1 MNKIFHIGSTFKAF
15 EDGDD
20 LHITGMAST
29 SGTDRVGDV
38 IETEAWTKGGLDN
51 YLNNP
56 VILFNHDYNQ
66 PIGRA
71 VQLGT
76 NDNGLQ
82 LKAKIAKS
90 AGHVGELIKEGV
102 LGAFSVGF
110 RVKDADYMVE
120 TDGYKIKDAELL
132 EVSVVTVPANQAAT
146 FSLAKSFDS
155 ETDYEEFKKSFKLED
170 SSEEKHIRNIRET
183 EDSVTIEFG
192 KSDESTPKGL
202 NESLAQEKTM
212 SDIDIDAIVASAV
225 EKTATAM
232 AMKEAERKAEEQ
244 KALEAEQKAAEE
256 ASTQKAAEEAR
267 IVTAVQS
274 GTEKLVADLE
284 AKFAEKDANYA
295 QIVGE
300 LKTELTEKSEEI
312 QKMRESKRVFADR
325 GMGTKGLEGM
335 REEAIDAHVLGVIT
349 QKGYDTNFGR
359 NVLEKATNAGSSVGV
374 PSVTSENFETFVSTE
389 INRDIE
395 LELVLDPMFR
405 KIAMNAASMVLPIM
419 PDAGYAEWL
428 SANAAGKGSGS
439 APHGNLEERGDT
451 FGSPFAGVDMSSKI
465 LTVQKLISNSYLVN
479 ETEEDAILPVLPLIR
494 EAMVRSHARAIEH
507 SLLLGSSAGND
518 LISTP
523 YKGLVKFSE
532 DNSGTDVLTAA
543 GTAGSPL
550 DLDIGADPDVAGS
563 GPASELLRMRQAM
576 GKYGRRPADVM
587 FIVSLDVYYQLLDDP
602 DFQNINEVGDQRATK
617 ITGEIGNLYGSAVVV
632 CDEFPAK
639 AAGKPCAVAVNAR
652 NFVVPTLRGVTLEQ
666 DYEVTNQRRVLVASQ
681 RRGFDNI
688 YTPADTIVPGQVVT
702 LKYGA

>member
-15 EDGDD
+15 EEDD
-20 LHITGMAST
+20 TLHITGMAST
-29 SGTDRVGDV
+29 NGTDRVGDI

-192 KSDESTPKGL
+192 KSDESMPKGL
-202 NESLAQEKTM
+202 DESLAQEKTM

-232 AMKEAERKAEEQ
+232 AMKEAERKAEEA
-244 KALEAEQKAAEE
+244 KALEAAQKAAEE
-256 ASTQKAAEEAR
+256 AEVQKSAEEAR

-325 GMGTKGLEGM
+325 ADARKGLDSM
-335 REEAIDAHVLGVIT
+335 REEALDAHFLGVIT
-349 QKGYDTNFGR
+349 QKGLDTKIGR
-359 NVLEKATNAGSSVGV
+359 NIMEKVNTDSGVQVSASATAD
-374 PSVTSENFETFVSTE
+374 FESFVSTE
-389 INRDIE
+389 IERDIQ
-395 LELVLDPMFR
+395 LELVLDNLFR
-405 KIAMNAASMVLPIM
+405 KVNMTAASMVVPLM
-419 PDAGYAEWL
+419 PDAGYAEWN
-428 SANAAGKGSGS
+428 NAAGKGAGA
-439 APHGNLEERGDT
+439 APHGNLNSRDN
-451 FGSPFAGVDMSSKI
+451 FGSPLGQGVDMTSRV
-465 LTVQKLISNSYLVN
+465 LTASKLISNSYLVN
-479 ETEEDAILPVLPLIR
+479 ETEEDAIMPILPLIR
-494 EAMVRSHARAIEH
+494 ESMVRSHARAIEH
-507 SLLLGSSAGND
+507 SLLMGGATDD
-518 LISTP
+518 LIQTP
-523 YKGLVKFSE
+523 YSGLVALAAADSKAVVA
-532 DNSGTDVLTAA
+532 NGSGTSPVTTDLAA
-543 GTAGSPL
+543 P
-550 DLDIGADPDVAGS
+550 ADD
-563 GPASELLRMRQAM
+563 LLRARKLM
-576 GKYGRRPADVM
+576 GKYGRRPGDVV
-587 FIVSLDVYYQLLDDP
+587 FVVSLDYYFDLLEDG
-602 DFQNINEVGDQRATK
+602 DFQTINEVGDQRATRV
-617 ITGEIGNLYGSAVVV
+617 TGEIGNIYGSPVIV
-632 CDEFPAK
+632 CDEFPGK
-639 AAGKPCAVAVNAR
+639 AAGKPCAIAVNTR
-652 NFVVPTLRGVTLEQ
+652 NFVVPTLRGVTIEQ
-666 DYEVTNQRRVLVASQ
+666 DYEVANQRRVLVASQ
-681 RRGFDNI
+681 RRGFDRMF
-688 YTPADTIVPGQVVT
+688 TDAGQVVAVN
-702 LKYGA
+702 YSS

>member
-29 SGTDRVGDV
+29 NGTDRVGDV
-38 IETEAWTKGGLDN
+38 IETAAWTKGGLDN

-170 SSEEKHIRNIRET
+170 SSEEKHIRNVRET

-192 KSDESTPKGL
+192 KSDESMPKGL
-202 NESLAQEKTM
+202 EESLAQEKTM

-232 AMKEAERKAEEQ
+232 AMKEAERKAEEA

-256 ASTQKAAEEAR
+256 AEVQKSAEEAR

-274 GTEKLVADLE
+274 GTEKLLADVE
-284 AKFAEKDANYA
+284 AKMNEKDADYSR
-295 QIVGE
+295 IIGE
-300 LKTELTEKSEEI
+300 LKEELTQKSDEI
-312 QKMRESKRVFADR
+312 QKINESKRVFADR
-325 GMGTKGLEGM
+325 SQKSVS
-335 REEAIDAHVLGVIT
+335 EEDMVNAHILGVVT
-349 QKGYDTNFGR
+349 KKGMENTKFGR
-359 NVLEKATNAGSSVGV
+359 EVLEKAANANSGV
-374 PSVTSENFETFVSTE
+374 RVPGDDFEQIVSTAVE
-389 INRDIE
+389 RDIE

-405 KIAMNAASMVLPIM
+405 KINMTSSSMIVPTM
-419 PDAGYAEWL
+419 PDAGYADW
-428 SANAAGKGSGS
+428 ANNSFDPTSGD
-439 APHGNLEERGDT
+439 GFGGTLEERNGT
-451 FGSPFAGVDMSSKI
+451 SPGSNAGIDMDQVV
-465 LTVQKLISNSYLVN
+465 LTTARLISRSYIAN
-479 ETEEDAILPVLPLIR
+479 ETEEDAIMPILPLIR
-494 EAMVRSHARAIEH
+494 EAMVRAHARAIEN
-507 SLLLGSSAGND
+507 SLLLGGVSGQVAANGTSYD
-518 LISTP
+518 
-523 YKGLVKFSE
+523 GLVK
-532 DNSGTDVLTAA
+532 LAA
-543 GTAGSPL
+543 DDSKVL
-550 DLDIGADPDVAGS
+550 DLGSAGQATATSAD
-563 GPASELLRMRQAM
+563 LLNMRQAM
-576 GKYGRRPADVM
+576 GKYGRRPGDVM
-587 FIVSLDVYYQLLDDP
+587 FVISLDAYYDLLDDG
-602 DFQNINEVGDQRATK
+602 DFQPINEVGDQRATRV
-617 ITGEIGNLYGSAVVV
+617 TGEIANIYGSPVVV
-632 CDEFPAK
+632 CDEFVG
-639 AAGKPCAVAVNAR
+639 GKTQGNYWGVAVNAR
-652 NFVVPTLRGVTLEQ
+652 NFVIPQLRGVTVDS
-666 DYEVTNQRRVLVASQ
+666 DYQVAEQRRVLVATQ
-681 RRGFDNI
+681 RRGFKNLF
-688 YTPADTIVPGQVVT
+688 ADGAGGQVVAHT
-702 LKYGA
+702 W

>member
-29 SGTDRVGDV
+29 SGTDRVGDI

-312 QKMRESKRVFADR
+312 QKMNESKRVFADR
-325 GMGTKGLEGM
+325 SSKSVS
-335 REEAIDAHVLGVIT
+335 EEDMVNAHILGVVT
-349 QKGYDTNFGR
+349 QKGMENTKFGR
-359 NVLEKATNAGSSVGV
+359 QVLEKAANANSGV
-374 PSVTSENFETFVSTE
+374 RVPGDDFEQIVSTAVE
-389 INRDIE
+389 RDIE

-405 KIAMNAASMVLPIM
+405 KINMTSASMIVPTM
-419 PDAGYAEWL
+419 PDSGYASW
-428 SANAAGKGSGS
+428 SANSFDPTSGD
-439 APHGNLEERGDT
+439 GFGGTLEERVGT
-451 FGSPFAGVDMSSKI
+451 SPGTNAGIDMDQVV
-465 LTVQKLISNSYLVN
+465 LTTARLISRSYIAN
-479 ETEEDAILPVLPLIR
+479 ETEEDAIMPILPLIR
-494 EAMVRSHARAIEH
+494 EAMVRSHARAIEN
-507 SLLLGSSAGND
+507 SILLGGVSGQVASNGTSYDGLIKLAADDSKVLDLGSAGQATATSAD
-518 LISTP
+518 L
-523 YKGLVKFSE
+523 L
-532 DNSGTDVLTAA
+532 N
-543 GTAGSPL
+543 
-550 DLDIGADPDVAGS
+550 
-563 GPASELLRMRQAM
+563 MRQAM
-576 GKYGRRPADVM
+576 GKYGRRPGDVM
-587 FIVSLDVYYQLLDDP
+587 FVISLDAYYDLLDDG
-602 DFQNINEVGDQRATK
+602 DFQPINEVGDQRATRV
-617 ITGEIGNLYGSAVVV
+617 TGEIANIYGSPVVV
-632 CDEFPAK
+632 CDEFVG
-639 AAGKPCAVAVNAR
+639 GKTQGNYWGVAVNTR
-652 NFVVPTLRGVTLEQ
+652 NFVIPQLRGVTVDSDFQVAE
-666 DYEVTNQRRVLVASQ
+666 QRRVLVATQ
-681 RRGFDNI
+681 RRGFKNLFSDG
-688 YTPADTIVPGQVVT
+688 AGGQVVAHT
-702 LKYGA
+702 W

>member
-15 EDGDD
+15 EEDD
-20 LHITGMAST
+20 TLHITGMAST
-29 SGTDRVGDV
+29 NGTDRVGDV

-155 ETDYEEFKKSFKLED
+155 ERDYEEFKKSFNIND
-170 SSEEKHIRNIRET
+170 SSNKHVLNVQET
-183 EDSVTIEFG
+183 EDKVTVEFA
-192 KSDESTPKGL
+192 KEHDESMPKGL
-202 NESLAQEKTM
+202 NDSLAQEKTM

-225 EKTATAM
+225 EKTAAAM

-256 ASTQKAAEEAR
+256 AAAQKSAEEAR

-284 AKFAEKDANYA
+284 KKFSEKDADYGK
-295 QIVGE
+295 IIGE
-300 LKTELTEKSEEI
+300 LQNELTEKSDEI
-312 QKMRESKRVFADR
+312 QKMRDSKRVFADR
-325 GMGTKGLEGM
+325 TNAKGFESFAD
-335 REEAIDAHVLGVIT
+335 EAVDAHILGVVT
-349 QKGYDTNFGR
+349 QKGYNTRLGR
-359 NVLEKATNAGSSVGV
+359 EIFEKANAGGGV
-374 PSVTSENFETFVSTE
+374 ELPGDRTASEFETFVSTQIE
-389 INRDIE
+389 KDIQ
-395 LELVLDPMFR
+395 LELILDPMFR
-405 KIAMNAASMVLPIM
+405 KIQMNAASMVVPTM

-428 SANAAGKGSGS
+428 SNNAAGIGSGS
-439 APHGNLEERGDT
+439 AAKGNLEARGDT
-451 FGSPFAGVDMSSKI
+451 VGSPFNGVDLGSKV
-465 LTVQKLISNSYLVN
+465 LTAEKLVSNSYLIN
-479 ETEEDAILPVLPLIR
+479 EVEEDAIIPILPLIR

-507 SLLLGSSAGND
+507 SILMGGATDD

-523 YKGLVKFSE
+523 YNGLVKLA
-532 DNSGTDVLTAA
+532 TDDSKTVTAA
-543 GTAGSPL
+543 GTVASPL
-550 DLDIGADPDVAGS
+550 DLTMTSPS
-563 GPASELLRMRQAM
+563 GELLIARKNM
-576 GKYGRRPADVM
+576 GKYGRRPGDVK
-587 FIVSLDVYYQLLDDP
+587 FIVSLDMYYQLLEDA
-602 DFQNINEVGDQRATK
+602 DFQVANELGSVGTR
-617 ITGEIGNLYGSAVVV
+617 ITGEIGSVYGSAVYV
-632 CDEFPAK
+632 CDEFPAA
-639 AAGKPCAVAVNAR
+639 AAGKPAAVAVNTR
-652 NFVVPTLRGVTLEQ
+652 NFVVPVLRGVTVEQ
-666 DYEVTNQRRVLVASQ
+666 DYEVANQRRVLVASQ
-681 RRGFDNI
+681 RRGFDQMF
-688 YTPADTIVPGQVVT
+688 ADAGQVVVVN
-702 LKYGA
+702 YA

>member
-15 EDGDD
+15 EEDD
-20 LHITGMAST
+20 TLHITGMAST
-29 SGTDRVGDV
+29 NGTDRVGDV

-146 FSLAKSFDS
+146 FSLAKSFNS
-155 ETDYEEFKKSFKLED
+155 ENEYEEFKKSFKLED
-170 SSEEKHIRNIRET
+170 SSEKHVLNVQET
-183 EDSVTIEFG
+183 EDKVTVEFA
-192 KSDESTPKGL
+192 KEHDESMPKGL
-202 NESLAQEKTM
+202 EETLAQEKTM

-232 AMKEAERKAEEQ
+232 AMKEAERKAEEA
-244 KALEAEQKAAEE
+244 KALEVAQKAAEE
-256 ASTQKAAEEAR
+256 AEAQKSAEEAR

-300 LKTELTEKSEEI
+300 MKNELTEKSEEL

-325 GMGTKGLEGM
+325 ADSRKGLESM
-335 REEAIDAHVLGVIT
+335 REEALDAHFLGVIT
-349 QKGYDTNFGR
+349 QKGMNTKMGR
-359 NVLEKATNAGSSVGV
+359 DVLEKAVNNMSGVAVDSV
-374 PSVTSENFETFVSTE
+374 SVEAFETFVSTE
-389 INRDIE
+389 IERDIQ
-395 LELVLDPMFR
+395 LELVLDPLFR
-405 KIAMNAASMVLPIM
+405 KVNMTAASMIIPTM
-419 PDAGYAEWL
+419 PDAGYAEWN
-428 SANAAGKGSGS
+428 NAAGKGSGD
-439 APHGNLEERGDT
+439 APHGNLTVRG
-451 FGSPFAGVDMSSKI
+451 GSHVSSPAASGIDMGNKV
-465 LTVQKLISNSYLVN
+465 LTASKLISNSYLVN
-479 ETEEDAILPVLPLIR
+479 ETEEDAIMPILPLIR
-494 EAMVRSHARAIEH
+494 ESMVRSHARAIEH
-507 SLLLGSSAGND
+507 SLLMGNHADD
-518 LISTP
+518 LIGTP
-523 YKGLVKFSE
+523 YSGLVQLSVGDSKSLTTVSAV
-532 DNSGTDVLTAA
+532 NSPVDVL
-543 GTAGSPL
+543 
-550 DLDIGADPDVAGS
+550 DLGA
-563 GPASELLRMRQAM
+563 PADDLLRARKEM
-576 GKYGRRPADVM
+576 GKYGRRPGDVVYV
-587 FIVSLDVYYQLLDDP
+587 VSLDYYFQLLEDP
-602 DFQNINEVGDQRATK
+602 DFQTINEVGDQRATRV
-617 ITGEIGNLYGSAVVV
+617 TGEIGNIYGSPVIV
-632 CDEFPAK
+632 CDEFPG
-639 AAGKPCAVAVNAR
+639 AATGKICAVAVNTR
-652 NFVVPTLRGVTLEQ
+652 NFVVPTLRGVTIEQ
-666 DYEVTNQRRVLVASQ
+666 DYEVANQRRVLVASQ
-681 RRGFDNI
+681 RRGFDRLF
-688 YTPADTIVPGQVVT
+688 TDAGQVVS
-702 LKYGA
+702 LKYA